1 MFLQSSPATLEDVK
15 LGNEKEEKEDAEDKE
30 DIFAGDLS
38 LFFLLHCSDNL
49 NTLRRVCILP
59 AAVHKLQY

>member
-15 LGNEKEEKEDAEDKE
+15 LGNEKEEEKEDAEDKE

-38 LFFLLHCSDNL
+38 
-49 NTLRRVCILP
+49 
-59 AAVHKLQY
+59 